1 MRFIV
6 NTRTAAKWR
15 ISLIGGM
22 KRLNISAHGGRVT
35 ILIDSA
41 QDEKTQRHA
50 LRHEL
55 AHVALNHLTDTTR
68 SLQQLEAEA
77 DEYAARMTDSE
88 FADLMKGA
96 IV

>member
-1 MRFIV
+1 MQRF
-6 NTRTAAKWR
+6 T
-15 ISLIGGM
+15 LIYRPFPAECGGTIYGM
-22 KRLNISAHGGRVT
+22 TTGAGGRVT